1 MTALRRDAPP
11 PAEGNAAQAALAD
24 PADPADS
31 PWSPLEMLAATI
43 VDELRILR
51 WAYGTAHG
59 GNAPAP
65 SALRRPGTGTPPRR
79 RMTDEMRRKIDPR
92 LRAVPD
98 PPDEAPALPAGG

>member
-1 MTALRRDAPP
+1 MTALRRDAPQQP
-11 PAEGNAAQAALAD
+11 EAAGVAAD

-59 GNAPAP
+59 GKAPAP
-65 SALRRPGTGTPPRR
+65 SPLRRPGTGSAPRK
-79 RMTDEMRRKIDPR
+79 RMAEEMRRRIDPR

-98 PPDEAPALPAGG
+98 PPDETPALPAGG